1 MKRLL
6 AVLFILVLMP
16 SLARALPPSLANQNE
31 TYHNCYG
38 TYTDTDGTKYVGAWR
53 NGKQHGQGTVF
64 HADGR
69 VHPEGIFENGK
80 FKYAQK
86 VSTTPNKSS
95 QYCRGSRPEYEGS
108 LTTLDAILESEWA
121 TAAQK
126 EAAAKAK
133 DEIQQERWRL
143 CRRRTQSPA
152 TFPLDKAE
160 KKCAEL
166 GFTKGT
172 EKYGD
177 CVMKLLN

>member
-16 SLARALPPSLANQNE
+16 SLARALPPCPADQNE
-31 TYHNCYG
+31 TYHNFYG

-69 VHPEGIFENGK
+69 VHPEGIIENGK

-86 VSTTPNKSS
+86 ISPTH
-95 QYCRGSRPEYEGS
+95 
-108 LTTLDAILESEWA
+108 
-121 TAAQK
+121 K
-126 EAAAKAK
+126 EP
-133 DEIQQERWRL
+133 
-143 CRRRTQSPA
+143 TQNLSNS
-152 TFPLDKAE
+152 PLDNA
-160 KKCAEL
+160 KKECAEL

-172 EKYGD
+172 EKFGD
-177 CVMKLLN
+177 CVMKLID